1 MSVPP
6 VTVQA
11 VVAWRDPTVWKV
23 VAGELREHRRR
34 GLGRLLTEDTVRFA
48 AARALTAAGADP
60 AGLAVEWPHPAL
72 AGSRIDLVAGG
83 RPPAAL
89 IEFKYPREPNEK
101 NAALTM
107 AMGEVLKDFYRLA
120 VYPGRADRLFV
131 YAETARLRRFMAD
144 SAVRYG
150 PVLDADHVTLRP
162 AEAARLPTT
171 AARIIG
177 AELAAHHVTARRI
190 ALVPVDDA
198 LRLSVY
204 AVDPLGHP
212 PGPVPA
218 EVAGQAAAEKPD
230 DAVAGGRSPGDERG
244 TGRDRPVSPGGTR
257 DGVRREI
264 LAAVRAVLGR
274 SGGTTFTP
282 AQIVDEMARRG
293 SGYPAST
300 IRTMVT
306 AHMCHN
312 APDNAVTTYDDLE
325 RVERGVYRL
334 FSA

>member
-1 MSVPP
+1 M
-6 VTVQA
+6 
-11 VVAWRDPTVWKV
+11 VWGA

-48 AARALTAAGADP
+48 AVRALAAAGADP
-60 AGLAVEWPHPAL
+60 AGLAVEWPHPTL
-72 AGSRIDLVAGG
+72 AGSRVDLVAGG

-89 IEFKYPREPNEK
+89 FEFKYPREPNEK
-101 NAALTM
+101 NAAWTM
-107 AMGEVLKDFYRLA
+107 TLGEVLKDFYRLA

-150 PVLDADHVTLRP
+150 LALDADRVTLRP
-162 AEAARLPTT
+162 SEAARLPTT

-190 ALVPVDDA
+190 ALVPVDEA

-204 AVDPLGHP
+204 AVDPLGEP

-218 EVAGQAAAEKPD
+218 EAAVERPD
-230 DAVAGGRSPGDERG
+230 DAVAGGRSPGDGPG
-244 TGRDRPVSPGGTR
+244 TGRGRPVSPGGTR

>member
-1 MSVPP
+1 M
-6 VTVQA
+6 
-11 VVAWRDPTVWKV
+11 AWRDPTVWRT

-34 GLGRLLTEDTVRFA
+34 GLGHLLTEDTVRFA
-48 AARALTAAGADP
+48 AARALASAGADP
-60 AGLAVEWPHPAL
+60 AGLAVEWPHPSL
-72 AGSRIDLVAGG
+72 AGSRVDLVAGG

-101 NAALTM
+101 NAAWTM
-107 AMGEVLKDFYRLA
+107 ALGEVLKDFYRLA

-131 YAETARLRRFMAD
+131 YAETARLRRFMAR

-150 PVLDADHVTLRP
+150 LALDVGQVALRP
-162 AEAARLPTT
+162 DEAARLPTT

-204 AVDPLGHP
+204 AVDPLGASP
-212 PGPVPA
+212 DPVP
-218 EVAGQAAAEKPD
+218 EAAAGD
-230 DAVAGGRSPGDERG
+230 SGAGRR
-244 TGRDRPVSPGGTR
+244 RPAATGGTR

-312 APDNAVTTYDDLE
+312 APDNAVTTYNDLE
-325 RVERGVYRL
+325 RVDRGVYRL